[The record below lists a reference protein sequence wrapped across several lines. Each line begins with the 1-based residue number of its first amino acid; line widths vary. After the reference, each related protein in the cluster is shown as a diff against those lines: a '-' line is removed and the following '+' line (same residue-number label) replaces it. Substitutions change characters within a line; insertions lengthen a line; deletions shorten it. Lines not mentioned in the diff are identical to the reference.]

1 MSDLQQCGILICKD
15 PDKPVQYPLKLNDV
29 QTEAELLQNIQ
40 ATSKG
45 FDQTAR
51 MHRLI

>member
-1 MSDLQQCGILICKD
+1 MIYRFGILTCVD
-15 PDKPVQYPLKLNDV
+15 QDKPVQHPLKLNDV

-51 MHRLI
+51 MRRLI